1 MRTVEQ
7 VEVAGF
13 HATECSLIRKGGS
26 ALQQSSWGAI
36 DLLLCIH
43 NVCGTEGTAG
53 GVLFASS

>member
-1 MRTVEQ
+1 MDK

-13 HATECSLIRKGGS
+13 HATERSLIRKGWS
-26 ALQQSSWGAI
+26 ASQQSSWRAL

-53 GVLFASS
+53 GVPFASS